1 MEFFS
6 ENTSRRSL
14 ERKIIIKWERAK
26 ERLKVIAEMQEEDI
40 SDRIFEK
47 LEFETTRTLIQLK
60 LLEEIMDE
68 NEIEYEKG
76 KNYYE

>member
-1 MEFFS
+1 MDNGS
-6 ENTSRRSL
+6 NVSRRSI
-14 ERKIIIKWERAK
+14 ERKIIIKWERLQ
-26 ERLKVIAEMQEEDI
+26 ERLRVIAEMQAEKI
-40 SDRIFEK
+40 SDELFEQ

-76 KNYYE
+76 RKYYA